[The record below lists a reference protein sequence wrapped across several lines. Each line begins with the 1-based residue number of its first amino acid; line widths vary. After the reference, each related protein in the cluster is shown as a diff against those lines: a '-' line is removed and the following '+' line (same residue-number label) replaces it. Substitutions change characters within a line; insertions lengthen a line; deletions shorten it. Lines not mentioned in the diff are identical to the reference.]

1 MTRKD
6 YKLIADIIASFK
18 DPEVRLALG
27 FTFAKKLSENYA
39 NFNSKKFARACE
51 GK

>member
-6 YKLIADIIASFK
+6 YKLIADVIASFK
-18 DPEVRLALG
+18 DPEVRLALS
-27 FTFAKKLSENYA
+27 FTFAKRLSDNYD
-39 NFNSKKFARACE
+39 NFNAEKFARACE